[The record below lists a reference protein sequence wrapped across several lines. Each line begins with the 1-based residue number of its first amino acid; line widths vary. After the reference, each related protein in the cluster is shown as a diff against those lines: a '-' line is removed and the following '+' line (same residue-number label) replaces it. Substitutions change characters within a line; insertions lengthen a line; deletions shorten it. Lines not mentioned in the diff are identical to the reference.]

1 MMKNHS
7 DLHGKIVIV
16 TGASSGIGEV
26 SARAFARAGARV
38 VLAARRVERLEAV
51 AQAIRAA
58 GADALVV
65 PTDLGQLADIQN
77 LVRQTRDRF
86 GRIDVLFNNAGLGRL
101 DWLEKLDPVTDIE
114 ALVAVNVLGV
124 VQTTRQVLPVM
135 IEQRSGHIVN
145 MASVA
150 ALIGTPTYSIYAA
163 SKFAVRGFSE
173 ALRREVE
180 PWGIRVSLICP
191 GGVATEFAP
200 VARLH
205 RRTRAATPKSLTLT
219 AEAVAR
225 AAVRLARSPRP
236 PGILVLPWPFRLTV
250 WLNQSFPRLSDWL
263 IERRF
268 TIPERSEE
276 LRAVVRK

>member
-1 MMKNHS
+1 MMNNHS
-7 DLHGKIVIV
+7 DLHGKVVIV
-16 TGASSGIGEV
+16 TGASSGIGEA
-26 SARAFARAGARV
+26 SARAFARAGAQM

-51 AQAIRAA
+51 AQAIRAG

-65 PTDLGQLADIQN
+65 PADLGQLADCQN
-77 LVRQTRDRF
+77 IVRQTLARF
-86 GRIDVLFNNAGLGRL
+86 GRIDVLFNNAGFGRL
-101 DWLEKLDPVTDIE
+101 GWLEKLDPVTDIE

-124 VQTTRQVLPVM
+124 MQTTRQVLPVM
-135 IEQRSGHIVN
+135 IEQRGGHIVN

-150 ALIGTPTYSIYAA
+150 GLIGTPTYSVYAA

-180 PWGIRVSLICP
+180 PWGIRVSLMCP
-191 GGVATEFAP
+191 GGVATEFASL
-200 VARLH
+200 ARSH
-205 RRTRAATPKSLTLT
+205 PNTRVATPKSLTLT
-219 AEAVAR
+219 SEVVAR

-276 LRAVVRK
+276 LRAVGRK